1 MVPSCPRIRASAAS
15 FLLMPGPVGG
25 RVEARSD
32 GGPDDCAHP
41 QQRSISMT
49 DTEAMRTRLEHSLAE
64 LRARQAHVTQELAE
78 PPHPDSAERAVETED
93 DQALEGQAELV
104 GREIASVRRALER

>member
-1 MVPSCPRIRASAAS
+1 
-15 FLLMPGPVGG
+15 
-25 RVEARSD
+25 
-32 GGPDDCAHP
+32 
-41 QQRSISMT
+41 MT

-64 LRARQAHVTQELAE
+64 LRARQAHVAQDLAE

-104 GREIASVRRALER
+104 GREIASVRRALERIDAGKYGECVRCGADIAPARLEARPEAALCIDCARVAR